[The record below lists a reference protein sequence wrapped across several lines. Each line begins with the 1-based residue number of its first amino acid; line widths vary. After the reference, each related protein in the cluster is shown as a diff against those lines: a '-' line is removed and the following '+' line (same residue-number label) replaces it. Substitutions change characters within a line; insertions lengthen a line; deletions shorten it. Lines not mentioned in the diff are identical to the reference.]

1 VVKLKRKKGFW
12 QTPNIDWRAED
23 IILAEAIAAGED
35 DCFTLPDVKLLQT
48 DDGVC
53 HSTSSGRDT
62 DGDWGW
68 EEADFTFPTRRQAI
82 DFHIER
88 ARDNFRVRVKEIE
101 AGIKTWRPDEVLP
114 QVREVLAQLEELMTR
129 TQLDLFEA

>member
-1 VVKLKRKKGFW
+1 MGKLKRKKGFW
-12 QTPNIDWRAED
+12 QTPNISWDAED
-23 IILAEAIAAGED
+23 ITLADAIVGEE
-35 DCFTLPDVKLLQT
+35 DCWTWAQVKLLQT
-48 DDGVC
+48 DDGVW
-53 HSTSSGRDT
+53 HSTSSGRDP
-62 DGDWGW
+62 DGYWGW

-88 ARDNFRVRVKEIE
+88 ARDNFRVRVKEVE
-101 AGIKTWRPDEVLP
+101 AGIKTWRPVEVLP